1 MIKDKFFQGGQ
12 EIRQYQGFFN
22 IVCDY
27 LPAPQLGMGLEKGKK
42 EYLLGPSQNLY
53 RQRLERLPLKNGN
66 IKMCAQA
73 FRIALIGSKAFEKS
87 GVIYKSLFYSLG
99 MM

>member
-42 EYLLGPSQNLY
+42 E
-53 RQRLERLPLKNGN
+53 
-66 IKMCAQA
+66 
-73 FRIALIGSKAFEKS
+73 
-87 GVIYKSLFYSLG
+87 
-99 MM
+99 